1 MMFSTIKV
9 QRDLKNIRYMS
20 RANFLDSLNSLNSF
34 IEFMNEFI
42 HSFINFMNEFIHSF
56 INFFAHRPVV
66 VFLVVIAT

>member
-20 RANFLDSLNSLNSF
+20 RANFLNSLNSLNSF
-34 IEFMNEFI
+34 IE
-42 HSFINFMNEFIHSF
+42 FMNEFIHSF